1 MSDRMMEYDR
11 EVLRAVG
18 GQLIVLESQAV
29 PGRCFCRVALRRQ
42 GAPMDDLPPGPRAG
56 DLERR

>member
-1 MSDRMMEYDR
+1 MEYDR